1 MRKFWSVTGQ
11 LVEVHRYIN
20 VPMRWCEQYP
30 ARERRELWVSAANGQ
45 DVKLIVHSREMPAR
59 RGHQVTALLLGERLV
74 GVYNASTGKQV
85 NYVRTDPPLLWRR
98 CDAAAVVALSMA
110 SIVGFTFAAWPAL
123 LVSALM
129 AMLYAPLLVAARLA
143 WRCRTQ
149 VQVDRALDIVKGHEV
164 EQPLLRR
171 VK

>member
-1 MRKFWSVTGQ
+1 MRKFWSVSGQ
-11 LVEVHRYIN
+11 LVGVHRYIN

-59 RGHQVTALLLGERLV
+59 RGHQVTALLLGEVLV
-74 GVYNASTGKQV
+74 GIYNASTGKQV

-98 CDAAAVVALSMA
+98 CDAAVVAALSIA
-110 SIVGFTFAAWPAL
+110 SIAGFLFAAWTAL
-123 LVSALM
+123 LVSGPMAL
-129 AMLYAPLLVAARLA
+129 LYAPSMVAARLA
-143 WRCRTQ
+143 WRCRTRM
-149 VQVDRALDIVKGHEV
+149 QVDHALKMVRNLEV
-164 EQPLLRR
+164 AQPFLRR